1 MHEIG
6 DSEAHHIQPEDS
18 VSQISV
24 GKVSMVSKHSSS
36 SSLSSIKSALEK
48 KMLHNATRKAALIA
62 EGSLLAR
69 KQNLAF
75 QEMKLMQMKEEFKLQ
90 EELVKLE
97 AEEKVMGE
105 VYKSDGQII
114 PSIFNTDQ
122 QGSLSAKQLRSADAQ
137 SSSEQLVV
145 SGFINQPIR
154 SITEPSPMT
163 SKDGA
168 VRLDT
173 LHNLPVVTERKKV
186 STFDRFCGKDDFLQE
201 CCYEK
206 VKTEDS
212 RRKAMSQESTKLVYS
227 TGDDIAR
234 GTSSFPNPAAQNLY
248 PSLFQQNPCKPSFSS
263 DEMPLTEVKIH
274 KSSEGKPSGPRTS
287 ALSNHQFASLQSPP
301 VPTVAS
307 PWSQHDDR
315 LMHQPLIDYKRTNT
329 AESSKRSEKQPHSL
343 FFRVW

>member
-1 MHEIG
+1 
-6 DSEAHHIQPEDS
+6 
-18 VSQISV
+18 
-24 GKVSMVSKHSSS
+24 
-36 SSLSSIKSALEK
+36 
-48 KMLHNATRKAALIA
+48 
-62 EGSLLAR
+62 
-69 KQNLAF
+69 
-75 QEMKLMQMKEEFKLQ
+75 MKLTQMKEEFKLQ

-97 AEEKVMGE
+97 AVEEVMGE
-105 VYKSDGQII
+105 VFKSDGQIT

-122 QGSLSAKQLRSADAQ
+122 QGSLSATQLRSADTQ
-137 SSSEQLVV
+137 SSFEQLVV

-154 SITEPSPMT
+154 SITEPSPVT

-173 LHNLPVVTERKKV
+173 LHDLPVVTERKKV
-186 STFDRFCGKDDFLQE
+186 CTFDRLCGKDDFLQE
-201 CCYEK
+201 SCYEK

-212 RRKAMSQESTKLVYS
+212 RHKAMSQESKKLVYS

-263 DEMPLTEVKIH
+263 DEMPMTEVKIH

-301 VPTVAS
+301 IPTVAS
-307 PWSQHDDR
+307 PLSQHDER
-315 LMHQPLIDYKRTNT
+315 LMHQPLIDDKRTNT
-329 AESSKRSEKQPHSL
+329 AESSKRSEKQPHSPSCSSEYGDVYL
-343 FFRVW
+343 ATMKRLAEASMLPKCEFIHFDGNPLRYYIFMKHFENQVEKDTDENGRRLQLLI